1 MVSTSWI
8 QDLKRSIRHILLLLV
23 ESAGNAETN
32 SKSDNAAA
40 GGTFNYRTDALDD
53 GADPAGWYGDD

>member
-1 MVSTSWI
+1 MTSTSWI
-8 QDLKRSIRHILLLLV
+8 QDLKQSIRYILLLMV
-23 ESAGNAETN
+23 ESAGIVGAN

-53 GADPAGWYGDD
+53 GADPAGWYDDD